1 MHEKSG
7 VVFAHDQDP
16 PLALISTKRVCFR
29 PETKKPPW
37 RAVFRWYSELAL
49 FVPGNG
55 FIAGS
60 RYPNTFPS
68 LAPSAPINQVFLL
81 KRRYRRPPPLALCRT
96 RTDWKHEFVAV
107 CGCGWSGRTGKSH
120 ILPSVRSRT
129 TAAHD
134 SQPWGICKQSVTG
147 NQPRP
152 ALKKRRGSLA
162 IRWRLKQMQQ
172 GRGVSLE
179 RVRGSCRKQSR

>member
-1 MHEKSG
+1 MSLLPFVG
-7 VVFAHDQDP
+7 VVGRAERGNLTYCPACDRAPQP
-16 PLALISTKRVCFR
+16 PTS
-29 PETKKPPW
+29 
-37 RAVFRWYSELAL
+37 
-49 FVPGNG
+49 
-55 FIAGS
+55 
-60 RYPNTFPS
+60 
-68 LAPSAPINQVFLL
+68 
-81 KRRYRRPPPLALCRT
+81 YRRPPPLALCRT

-162 IRWRLKQMQQ
+162 IRRGLKQMQQ

-179 RVRGSCRKQSR
+179 RVRGSCRKRSR

>member
-1 MHEKSG
+1 MLSVGEPTS
-7 VVFAHDQDP
+7 
-16 PLALISTKRVCFR
+16 
-29 PETKKPPW
+29 
-37 RAVFRWYSELAL
+37 
-49 FVPGNG
+49 PGNG
-55 FIAGS
+55 SVREAATKSPNKFSGHSAIQSSFS
-60 RYPNTFPS
+60 RNST
-68 LAPSAPINQVFLL
+68 
-81 KRRYRRPPPLALCRT
+81 RYRRPPPLALCRT

-152 ALKKRRGSLA
+152 ALKKRRGSPA
-162 IRWRLKQMQQ
+162 NRRGLKQMQQ

>member
-1 MHEKSG
+1 MPRRNE
-7 VVFAHDQDP
+7 
-16 PLALISTKRVCFR
+16 
-29 PETKKPPW
+29 KPPW

-55 FIAGS
+55 SVRGKQLPKVLI
-60 RYPNTFPS
+60 S
-68 LAPSAPINQVFLL
+68 LAAPCRIFQANSLFNA
-81 KRRYRRPPPLALCRT
+81 RYRRPPPLALCRT
-96 RTDWKHEFVAV
+96 RSDWKHEFVAV

-152 ALKKRRGSLA
+152 ALKKRRRQSSPQAGTKA
-162 IRWRLKQMQQ
+162 DAA

-179 RVRGSCRKQSR
+179 RVRGSRRKRSR

>member
-1 MHEKSG
+1 MRRRNE
-7 VVFAHDQDP
+7 
-16 PLALISTKRVCFR
+16 
-29 PETKKPPW
+29 KPPW

-55 FIAGS
+55 SVRGKQLPKVLI
-60 RYPNTFPS
+60 S
-68 LAPSAPINQVFLL
+68 LAAPCRIFQANSLSNA
-81 KRRYRRPPPLALCRT
+81 RYRRPPPLALCRT

-107 CGCGWSGRTGKSH
+107 GGCGWSGRTGKSH

-162 IRWRLKQMQQ
+162 IRRGLKQMQQ